1 MVIIT
6 VIKNHPQVKIVHKY
20 LILFCHMLVYYSP
33 CQNTNGPLFI
43 AVFSKYRMENYRK
56 KYDLNPSKNPQMNE

>member
-6 VIKNHPQVKIVHKY
+6 VIKNHPAVKIVHKY
-20 LILFCHMLVYYSP
+20 LILFCHMLVYYSL

-43 AVFSKYRMENYRK
+43 AMFSIYWMEKYRK